1 MNGRTILFIF
11 ASSAIM
17 MLAMTMQNAYGPKQ
31 PEAQPPAGT
40 SVASLD
46 AEQAVDAEQANPS
59 SQPETADIEPDQ
71 VAASTGSDRDQDSP
85 NESALNLSDSRAAD
99 SSKEAN
105 ETTNEADNAEP
116 STADDDKS
124 ESADQFYTLGSV
136 SEDGTDRFLITI
148 NPMGGTIRRV
158 ELNYRHEKDK
168 RITYRDLE
176 YDAGYLGHLEPLETA
191 DGLRV
196 RVVGPGTPAAQAT
209 SKSNKDAGVRVNDVL
224 LSMDG
229 EPITSSA
236 DMEKMLAKT
245 KPGSSIEL
253 VVRRDGRSIKQTVS
267 LTEKPIELIRPEN
280 TRVSEGKD
288 LPESFVLSLVK
299 TLPELDKPWPDLDK
313 PMRKGLWELDKERS
327 NDSQVALSRT
337 ISEDQLAPLEM
348 TGPIVVT
355 KIYSLPSVP
364 AEQIHDLASKTFHLN
379 LTIEIRNESDQAQ
392 TLAYE
397 LDGPA
402 GATTEAWWYTMKIHG
417 RSSAIGY
424 VAGARDVVG
433 GNEDNSFVFFGGP
446 EIVDGAQEDPPVV
459 NFICD
464 PYEES
469 PEARQ
474 LLFAGVDTQYF
485 NISLIPDVTE
495 EQPFVVNSLSA
506 FLNGRVELPDN
517 VRLQKLVDCTFQM
530 VKTIELTPGGTY
542 SHTFE
547 VFAGPKEQDLLYAY
561 GLGEVETFGWFAWFS
576 KPLLWLLH
584 FFYFITF
591 KFSYGIAIIML
602 TVLVR
607 CLMIPFSRKAALNA
621 QMMQHLQPQMMEI
634 KTKYADD
641 MQKQSQAQRELFAK
655 YKYNPLSGCLP
666 MFFQLPIFIG
676 LYRGLSVDIA
686 LRDKPLIPGMSW
698 CSDLSA
704 PDQLFYWKDW
714 MPTMLGDETGWLGP
728 FFNILPIATMVLF
741 MFQQKLFMPKAVDDQ
756 QKMMQSMMSFMMPIM
771 GLMFFKVPA
780 GLCLYIITSSLWGI
794 VERLLLP
801 KPVLDT
807 SKFDDGSSGP
817 ALATSTAAEGE
828 ELLNLQK
835 KAQAD
840 RDERKRVDSERKKRL
855 RDRK

>member
-1 MNGRTILFIF
+1 VNGRTILFIF
-11 ASSAIM
+11 ASTAIM
-17 MLAMTMQNAYGPKQ
+17 MGAMTLQNAYGPK
-31 PEAQPPAGT
+31 PPAGQQAT
-40 SVASLD
+40 EASSTVASLD
-46 AEQAVDAEQANPS
+46 SDLADDSVDAPATSPADSQDDPATDAGATSEAAATVTPVAEVKPAAAEPDAGDEDPSEDVDSSQAVEN
-59 SQPETADIEPDQ
+59 
-71 VAASTGSDRDQDSP
+71 
-85 NESALNLSDSRAAD
+85 
-99 SSKEAN
+99 
-105 ETTNEADNAEP
+105 
-116 STADDDKS
+116 
-124 ESADQFYTLGSV
+124 FFTLGSV
-136 SEDGTDRFLITI
+136 SPDGSDRYLVTV
-148 NPMGGTIRRV
+148 NPLGGTIRRV
-158 ELNYRHEKDK
+158 ELNYRHKKND
-168 RITYRDLE
+168 RIVYRDLT
-176 YDAGYLGHLEPLETA
+176 YKAGYLGHLEPIQSA
-191 DGLRV
+191 DGLKV
-196 RVVGPGTPAAQAT
+196 RVVGPGTPAALAT
-209 SKSNKDAGVRVNDVL
+209 CRSADKAGVRVNDIL
-224 LSMDG
+224 LSVDG
-229 EPITSSA
+229 EPITSA
-236 DMEKMLAKT
+236 NDLEKMLAET
-245 KPGSSIEL
+245 RPGDSVEL
-253 VVRRDGRSIKQTVS
+253 AVRRDGRELTQTVT

-280 TRVSEGKD
+280 TRVSEGFS

-299 TLPELDKPWPDLDK
+299 TRPELDKPWPDLDHQLRDG
-313 PMRKGLWELDKERS
+313 MWEVDEARTNETQIALTRS
-327 NDSQVALSRT
+327 VSG
-337 ISEDQLAPLEM
+337 EQLAEFEM
-348 TGPIVVT
+348 SGPIVVT
-355 KIYSLPSVP
+355 KIYSLPDLP
-364 AEQIHDLASKTFHLN
+364 DEQIYELDSKTFHLN
-379 LTIEIRNESDQAQ
+379 LTLEIRNESDQAQ
-392 TLAYE
+392 KLAYE

-433 GNEDNSFVFFGGP
+433 GNEDESFVFYGGP
-446 EIVDGAQEDPPVV
+446 EIVDGAEDDPPVV

-464 PYEES
+464 PYEDS

-485 NISLIPDVTE
+485 NISLIPDTSDE
-495 EQPFVVNSLSA
+495 KPFEVNSLSA
-506 FLNGRVELPDN
+506 YLNGSVALPDN
-517 VRLQKLVDCTFQM
+517 ARLKKLIDCTFQM
-530 VKTIELTPGGTY
+530 VKSIELAPGGTY

-547 VFAGPKEQDLLYAY
+547 VFAGPKEQDLLSVY

-607 CLMIPFSRKAALNA
+607 CFMIPFSRKAALNA

-641 MQKQSQAQRELFAK
+641 MTKQSQAQRELFSK
-655 YKYNPLSGCLP
+655 YNYNPLSGCLP

-714 MPTMLGDETGWLGP
+714 MPQMLADETGWLGP
-728 FFNILPIATMVLF
+728 FFNILPIATMILF
-741 MFQQKLFMPKAVDDQ
+741 MAQQRLFMPKAVDEQ
-756 QKMMQSMMSFMMPIM
+756 QQTMQKMMSFMMPIM

-794 VERLLLP
+794 IERLMLP

-807 SKFDDGSSGP
+807 SKYDDLGGGAAALTAPQAPDGSDF
-817 ALATSTAAEGE
+817 TSMQ
-828 ELLNLQK
+828 N

-840 RDERKRVDSERKKRL
+840 RQEKKRADADRKKRL

>member
-1 MNGRTILFIF
+1 MNGRTIMFIF

-17 MLAMTMQNAYGPKQ
+17 MVAMTLQNAYGP
-31 PEAQPPAGT
+31 QPPAEENAT
-40 SVASLD
+40 VASLD
-46 AEQAVDAEQANPS
+46 ADQTSDDLTDSSDSSIDDTKPGSERDSAEDPS
-59 SQPETADIEPDQ
+59 GENE
-71 VAASTGSDRDQDSP
+71 AASPSTEAVQAAADDA
-85 NESALNLSDSRAAD
+85 NESVDDAQS
-99 SSKEAN
+99 EN
-105 ETTNEADNAEP
+105 EP
-116 STADDDKS
+116 QSV
-124 ESADQFYTLGSV
+124 DQFYTLGSV
-136 SEDGTDRFLITI
+136 SDDGADRFLITI
-148 NPMGGTIRRV
+148 NPMGGTIRRI
-158 ELNYRHEKDK
+158 ELNYRREKDK
-168 RITYRDLE
+168 RISYRDLD
-176 YDAGYLGHLEPLETA
+176 YDGGYLGHLEPQKTA

-196 RVVGPGTPAAQAT
+196 RVVGPGTPAATAT
-209 SKSNKDAGVRVNDVL
+209 SESNDDAGVRVNDVL
-224 LSMDG
+224 LSLDG
-229 EPITSSA
+229 EPITSSE
-236 DMEKMLAKT
+236 DLNRMLAET
-245 KPGSSIEL
+245 RPGSTVQL
-253 VVRRDGRSIKQTVS
+253 VVQRDGRSIPQDIK

-280 TRVSEGKD
+280 TRISEGAN

-299 TLPELDKPWPDLDK
+299 TLPELDKPWPDLD
-313 PMRKGLWELDKERS
+313 RTLRDGVWELDQERS
-327 NDSQVALSRT
+327 NETEIALTRR
-337 ISEDQLAPLEM
+337 IGEAQLSKFEM
-348 TGPIVVT
+348 TGPIFVT
-355 KIYSLPSVP
+355 KVYSLPELN
-364 AEQIHDLASKTFHLN
+364 ADQIHELDSKTFHVN
-379 LTIEIRNESDQAQ
+379 LTIEIRNESDQLQ

-433 GNEDNSFVFFGGP
+433 GNEQDSFVFFGGP
-446 EIVDGAQEDPPVV
+446 EIVEGAQEDPPVV

-469 PEARQ
+469 KEARQ

-485 NISLIPDVTE
+485 NISLIPDATE
-495 EQPFVVNSLSA
+495 EQPFEVNSLSA
-506 FLNGRVELPDN
+506 FLNGRVELPEN

-530 VKTIELTPGGTY
+530 VKTIELKPGETY

-547 VFAGPKEQDLLYAY
+547 VFAGPKEQALLYSY

-607 CLMIPFSRKAALNA
+607 CIMIPFSRKAALNA

-634 KTKYADD
+634 KEKYADD
-641 MQKQSQAQRELFAK
+641 MQKQSQAQRELFAR

-714 MPTMLGDETGWLGP
+714 MPSMLGDETGWLGP

-741 MFQQKLFMPKAVDDQ
+741 MFQQRLFMPKAVDEQ
-756 QKMMQSMMSFMMPIM
+756 QKMMQSMMSVMMPIM

-807 SKFDDGSSGP
+807 SKFDDGGTGP
-817 ALATSTAAEGE
+817 ALVSSSQSSSGSDFTDI
-828 ELLNLQK
+828 QR
-835 KAQAD
+835 KAQAE
-840 RDERKRVDSERKKRL
+840 RQERKRADADRKKRL

>member
-11 ASSAIM
+11 ASTAIM
-17 MLAMTMQNAYGPKQ
+17 MGAMTLQNAYGPK
-31 PEAQPPAGT
+31 PPADQQST
-40 SVASLD
+40 EASSTVASLD
-46 AEQAVDAEQANPS
+46 ADQAD
-59 SQPETADIEPDQ
+59 
-71 VAASTGSDRDQDSP
+71 
-85 NESALNLSDSRAAD
+85 ESADSRATSPEDPKDDAATD
-99 SSKEAN
+99 AGASSEPAIAATPVAEAKP
-105 ETTNEADNAEP
+105 AAAELD
-116 STADDDKS
+116 ADDQAGSDD
-124 ESADQFYTLGSV
+124 ADASQAVEKFFTLGSV
-136 SEDGTDRFLITI
+136 SPDGADRFLVTV
-148 NPMGGTIRRV
+148 NPRGGTIRRV
-158 ELNYRHEKDK
+158 ELNYRHKK
-168 RITYRDLE
+168 NNRIVYRDLT
-176 YDAGYLGHLEPLETA
+176 YKAGYLGHLEPIESA
-191 DGLRV
+191 DGLKV
-196 RVVGPGTPAAQAT
+196 RVVGPGTPAALAT
-209 SKSNKDAGVRVNDVL
+209 CESADDAGVRVNDILMSV
-224 LSMDG
+224 DG
-229 EPITSSA
+229 EPITSA
-236 DMEKMLAKT
+236 TDLEKMLAET
-245 KPGSSIEL
+245 RPGDSVQL
-253 VVRRDGRSIKQTVS
+253 AVKRDGRDLTQTVT

-280 TRVSEGKD
+280 TRVSEGFN

-299 TLPELDKPWPDLDK
+299 TLPELDKPWPDLD
-313 PMRKGLWELDKERS
+313 RQLREALWELDPQRTNET
-327 NDSQVALSRT
+327 QIALSRFVT
-337 ISEDQLAPLEM
+337 SDQLAQFDM
-348 TGPIVVT
+348 SGPIVVT
-355 KIYSLPSVP
+355 KIYSLPDLP
-364 AEQIHDLASKTFHLN
+364 AEQIHELESKTFHLN
-379 LTIEIRNESDQAQ
+379 LTLEIRNESDQAQ
-392 TLAYE
+392 KFAYE

-417 RSSAIGY
+417 RSSAVGY

-433 GNEDNSFVFFGGP
+433 GNEDNSFVFYGGP
-446 EIVDGAQEDPPVV
+446 EIVDGAEEDPPVV

-464 PYEES
+464 PYEDS

-474 LLFAGVDTQYF
+474 LLFAGIDTQYF
-485 NISLIPDVTE
+485 NISLIPDRSDE
-495 EQPFVVNSLSA
+495 KPFEVNSLSA
-506 FLNGRVELPDN
+506 YLNGSVELPEN
-517 VRLQKLVDCTFQM
+517 ARLQKLVDCTFQM
-530 VKTIELTPGGTY
+530 VKAIELAPGDTY

-547 VFAGPKEQDLLYAY
+547 VFAGPKEQDLLSVY

-621 QMMQHLQPQMMEI
+621 QMMQHLQPQMLEI
-634 KTKYADD
+634 KTKYAED
-641 MQKQSQAQRELFAK
+641 MAKQSQAQRELFSK
-655 YKYNPLSGCLP
+655 YNYNPLSGCLP

-714 MPTMLGDETGWLGP
+714 MPQMLADETGWLGP

-741 MFQQKLFMPKAVDDQ
+741 MAQQKLFMPKAADEQ
-756 QKMMQSMMSFMMPIM
+756 QKMMQSMMSVMMPIM

-794 VERLLLP
+794 VERLMLP

-807 SKFDDGSSGP
+807 SKYDNVGGGAAALAAPRPTDDGSDFASMQ
-817 ALATSTAAEGE
+817 
-828 ELLNLQK
+828 N

-840 RDERKRVDSERKKRL
+840 RQEKKRADADRKKRL

>member
-17 MLAMTMQNAYGPKQ
+17 LVAMTLQNAYGPKPTVAPQ
-31 PEAQPPAGT
+31 PTESSNT
-40 SVASLD
+40 VASLD
-46 AEQAVDAEQANPS
+46 ADTAEQQAPLDSESPSNPDTPDTHPS
-59 SQPETADIEPDQ
+59 ENAEDNTAAEGQPQ
-71 VAASTGSDRDQDSP
+71 QDATVGEDSAP
-85 NESALNLSDSRAAD
+85 SEES
-99 SSKEAN
+99 E
-105 ETTNEADNAEP
+105 DNAEDEAEIASGP
-116 STADDDKS
+116 G
-124 ESADQFYTLGSV
+124 EFYTIGSL
-136 SEDGTDRFLITI
+136 SEDGSDRFLITV

-158 ELNYRHEKDK
+158 ELNYRHEQTK
-168 RITYRDLE
+168 RIAYRDLE
-176 YDAGYLGHLEPLETA
+176 YDGGYLGNIEPQKTA
-191 DGLRV
+191 DGLKV
-196 RVVGPGTPAAQAT
+196 RVVGAGTPAATAT
-209 SKSNKDAGVRVNDVL
+209 SESKDESGIRTNDIL
-224 LSMDG
+224 MSLAG
-229 EPITSSA
+229 EPITSSE
-236 DMEKMLAKT
+236 DLNEMLAST
-245 KPGSSIEL
+245 KPGDSVQI
-253 VVRRDGRSIKQTVS
+253 VVKRDGKTITQTVT

-280 TRVSEGKD
+280 TRVSEGFD
-288 LPESFVLSLVK
+288 LPESFVLALVK
-299 TLPELDKPWPDLDK
+299 TRPELDKPWPDLDLD
-313 PMRKGLWELDKERS
+313 MRSKAWELDSART
-327 NDSQVALSRT
+327 NASQIALTRT
-337 ISEDQLAPLEM
+337 ISNAQLAKFELA
-348 TGPIVVT
+348 GPIVVS
-355 KIYSLPSVP
+355 KIYSLPDLP
-364 AEQIHDLASKTFHLN
+364 AEQIYDLDSKTFHLN
-379 LTIEIRNESDQAQ
+379 LTVEIRNESDVAQ
-392 TLAYE
+392 KLAYE

-433 GNEDNSFVFFGGP
+433 GNQDDSFVFFGGP
-446 EIVDGAQEDPPVV
+446 EIVDGAADDPPVV

-464 PYEES
+464 PYQES

-485 NISLIPDVTE
+485 NISLIPTATE
-495 EQPFVVNSLSA
+495 EQPFEVNSVSA
-506 FLNGRVELPDN
+506 FINGSVVLPDN

-530 VKTIELTPGGTY
+530 VKSIEIPPGQTY

-547 VFAGPKEQDLLYAY
+547 VFAGPKEQSLLYEY

-607 CLMIPFSRKAALNA
+607 CFMIPFSRKAAING
-621 QMMQHLQPQMMEI
+621 QMMQHLQPQMMAI
-634 KTKYADD
+634 KEKYPED
-641 MQKQSQAQRELFAK
+641 MQKQSQAQRELFSK
-655 YKYNPLSGCLP
+655 YNYNPLSGCLP
-666 MFFQLPIFIG
+666 MFIQLPIFIG

-686 LRDKPLIPGMSW
+686 LRDKPLIPGLSW

-756 QKMMQSMMSFMMPIM
+756 QKMMQSMMSIMMPIM

-794 VERLLLP
+794 VERLMLP

-807 SKFDDGSSGP
+807 SKFDDLGDGGSST
-817 ALATSTAAEGE
+817 LAKSTQPGDGGSDFAS
-828 ELLNLQK
+828 LQN
-835 KAQAD
+835 KAQAE
-840 RDERKRVDSERKKRL
+840 RQERKRADAERQKRL